1 LIVVDAS
8 AFIALAKVGRLRLLP
23 EACGWAGI
31 TPAVRREVVEE
42 GRAAGAPEVRQIE
55 RAIEEQWIR
64 EVRLSVAE
72 KKLARQ
78 MVTGARLGKGESES
92 LALAR
97 SRNWTVVL
105 DDKEARWLAETAGVE
120 YLGTAGVLLEAFVAG
135 RFDYDELRD
144 AVGDLAKVLW
154 LSPDVVVEI
163 LKKAK
168 GVRR

>member
-1 LIVVDAS
+1 MVDAS
-8 AFIALAKVGRLRLLP
+8 ALIALAKTGRLRLLP
-23 EACGWAGI
+23 EVYGEGAI

-42 GRAAGAPEVRQIE
+42 GRAVGAPEVRKIE
-55 RAIEEQWIR
+55 RAIEVQWIR
-64 EVRLSVAE
+64 EVRLTVAE

-78 MVTGARLGKGESES
+78 MVTGARLGQGESES

-120 YLGTAGVLLEAFVAG
+120 YLGTAGVLLEAFVTG
-135 RFDYDELRD
+135 RFDYDELQD
-144 AVGDLAKVLW
+144 AVADLGKVLW
-154 LSPDVVVEI
+154 LSPDVVAEI
-163 LKKAK
+163 LKRAK